1 MNKDQEN
8 SDENSKEKDFQ
19 PDFTVDLDAPES
31 KDPKADQSTI
41 QGSTAQGSTSQSEGV
56 TSINISSIGQT
67 MDLTPSSQPLDSGT
81 LDLEQINGQTIDL
94 SEQNPQEHALDG
106 GTRLV
111 SPSMTPFGGKVFE
124 PNVPPQA
131 PEVDGGTRLVGQDQN
146 PYGQTMDIQASE
158 DSGSAQPPDRTMLLS
173 DSQQGSQPGS
183 SSIAGK
189 SSYDQTMDL
198 HESASESKS
207 GSDPRAGSNNI
218 RTGQSVNA
226 SGRSNIKSMGDSQQY
241 LKAER
246 GIASD
251 SIFDRIQK
259 RTISNTIDWDNK
271 TADYQINKKIDPK
284 SGKPD
289 LHVLGKGGMGL
300 VYLAT
305 QNSVNRQVALKIIRK
320 DKQNETFS
328 KQFFYEAEITALLE
342 HPNITPIYELGRT
355 EDGVYFYTMK
365 YILGTPWEKKIRSN
379 SIEENLEIFDKLC
392 DAIAF
397 AHSKEI
403 VHMDIKPD
411 NVQLGEFGE
420 VYAVDWGVASDLK
433 RPESVRC
440 AGTWQWIS
448 PEVARGEKSR
458 IGKGSDIY
466 LLGGILFQIVTGH
479 HPRLPKDPAE
489 KMPDAVL
496 RKASMNN
503 SIQPTDCKDP
513 MVAVAL
519 KALSSEP
526 QDRYAKVEHLQ
537 EAIHAIQKERAA
549 IKASQEL
556 TERSIVL
563 ASQATQQG
571 DYGRFN
577 QSLFGLKDAIEL
589 WDNNPDAP
597 DELKKVR
604 LAYGQCAF
612 DKGDYDLAL
621 QTLDRSEAQEDDLYR
636 KAEQAQTAVKLR
648 AERFRLLR
656 NAFIA
661 SLVLGSG
668 IVGSLWWKAETARS
682 EAVIASIRAENSRKV
697 AENAKRD
704 ETRAKEDAI
713 AAGGKAISSG
723 FEAMKSGFEAKVDR
737 ILAEFAKDEALK
749 NEEKAKT
756 QEAIAKTARKKAE
769 LQLAKTQLTEI
780 VSQLGLARSSIAES
794 NPSAAFGLLKGI
806 NEKIEKYKNDKLAKA
821 GSEKDSKEAQENA
834 LITKIPELKNWSMNR
849 ISFLDNDD
857 ESISSEIKTFDL
869 KKNHEQIGFD
879 LEKSAMAIDPVNS
892 HLIVGNRTGDIYRI
906 VFDGSNPEGI
916 VKEDINI
923 FENGQKPMPAR
934 RIRPSKDGKKLFL
947 GFDREK
953 EPIVS
958 FDLENKK
965 KDKVEIDLP
974 ALNDLVAVSPNIKSI
989 ATSKGGTVWFVR
1001 YPDGAKLSSLANHQ
1015 TAKQLHWLT
1024 DELILILSENNG
1036 RYFLR
1041 LVAPFAKY
1049 AESKSNSPDPIQLTV
1064 RLQDDVVRFAILD
1077 ENLPGIVNSV
1087 SPDEIIPMKEGID
1100 PREETRNKFSE
1111 ILQSLEFLVGFS
1123 DGNLAQAK
1131 LTTSDNPVLE
1141 DEGKNNEG
1149 VKVRRS
1155 NLDVENWVLTSKF
1168 TLTRKHFHTIKDIQV
1183 QDESFQGQRNRRILT
1198 RASEEQAVQIWN
1210 LNDQVSRSTNP
1221 KTEKTTESVSHQL
1234 TLAGLPLKEQSDDL
1248 GVKLAGFTKD
1258 GKVLLVNSEFKAQ
1271 LLDVDE
1277 QLSRQRLALETPFRS
1292 STYEET
1298 HSKWLFDTKD
1308 QTCLSVDGYGVVTK
1322 YDLKQGKRMRLDPS
1336 TPTWRITQNTKPFEN
1351 KEEKDKKVDKIAL
1364 LEMLGDVYYW
1374 GHSPFAQV
1382 KHFAISPK
1390 GETAVTIATI
1400 PAEKSVYFVPRNTD
1414 KLAESLK
1421 FKEVCIWRIDQQT
1434 NKRQFVERLVFQ
1446 SDATDVLISPLDEN
1460 RFILSN
1466 SQTLTILETGTASKI
1481 SDQIASTA
1489 VRLCIPNKVFPKCNA
1504 FFRVDGTN
1512 ATGWIGNIL
1521 SEDSKNSAQE
1531 RWLSLDDNRR
1541 IFESAIP
1548 MAGCWSNDGLRLYV
1562 LDSKPRIRQFVLDP
1576 QAANLTEPTGEVNLD
1591 FLSSMDQEDTNREKT
1606 LELEQ
1611 LLQII
1616 QSNSQGVMLGIS
1628 NSQSKDGSWSDELY
1642 ISLNDQLTGTEGGPK
1657 NAILATFKSDGIP
1670 SWNFSKEPDK
1680 LKELQAVAKSVAA
1693 IYKSNVSQLSKDKQ
1707 TLKADT
1713 KALVDSRHKPIHATA
1728 DAQGKRVLLLYPRSI
1743 QCLSMQDGKNPTWCR
1758 IDRQEYT
1765 FDENPSHF
1773 SLSPDG
1779 NRLAIVDSKGLHM
1792 YQVNPSSSDHSIEL
1806 GLIPGDI
1813 TGEIPVQ
1820 FFAWDP
1826 EGTSNRF
1833 CFIRENGT
1841 FGFSHD
1847 NQTTELGDLKDITI
1861 RQEDAEKTIQI
1872 GLSDIQR
1879 IWFFKESLVD
1889 ETKNPRD
1896 STTLRYLAIQRFK
1909 DPTKIASDNKDQDQP
1924 SSILFVQLPTSDP
1937 LDTPHD
1943 QFVSLD
1949 IDRAFD
1955 RYAVNPNG
1963 GVIITGNA
1971 IAEVG
1976 VYFISPYWAFSK
1988 LVFDANSEP
1997 DSKIESLC
2005 FAQDGKTL
2013 VISNANNHVFCLR
2026 TESPKVSTSK

>member
-8 SDENSKEKDFQ
+8 PDENSKEKDFQ

-31 KDPKADQSTI
+31 KDLKPDQSTI

-67 MDLTPSSQPLDSGT
+67 MDLTPSSQSSDSGT
-81 LDLEQINGQTIDL
+81 LDLDQINGQTVDL
-94 SEQNPQEHALDG
+94 SEQNPHEPELDG
-106 GTRLV
+106 GTRLI
-111 SPSMTPFGGKVFE
+111 SPSMSPFGGKVFE
-124 PNVPPQA
+124 RSAPPQA
-131 PEVDGGTRLVGQDQN
+131 PEVDGGTRLIGQDQN
-146 PYGQTMDIQASE
+146 PYGQTMDIQTPE

-198 HESASESKS
+198 HESASDSKS
-207 GSDPRAGSNNI
+207 GSDSRAGSNNI

-284 SGKPD
+284 TGKPD

-379 SIEENLEIFDKLC
+379 SIEENLDIFDKLC

-420 VYAVDWGVASDLK
+420 VYAVDWGVASNLK

-496 RKASMNN
+496 RKASINN

-519 KALSSEP
+519 KALASEP

-571 DYGRFN
+571 EYGLFN

-661 SLVLGSG
+661 SLLLGSG
-668 IVGSLWWKAETARS
+668 IVGLLW
-682 EAVIASIRAENSRKV
+682 IRAEQATKKAVAAKDDALTAQAEERK
-697 AENAKRD
+697 AKEKALLAQEE
-704 ETRAKEDAI
+704 ETKAKNKALLAQEEERKAKDKALLAQEEEKKAKDKALIAQEKEARAKE
-713 AAGGKAISSG
+713 
-723 FEAMKSGFEAKVDR
+723 V
-737 ILAEFAKDEALK
+737 AEE
-749 NEEKAKT
+749 
-756 QEAIAKTARKKAE
+756 ARKKAE

-780 VSQLGLARSSIAES
+780 VSQLGLARSSIGES

-806 NEKIEKYKNDKLAKA
+806 NEKIDEYKNDKRAKA
-821 GSEKDSKEAQENA
+821 ESEKGSRDAQENS
-834 LITKIPELKNWSMNR
+834 LITNIPELENNNWSKNR
-849 ISFLDNDD
+849 IAFLDNSD
-857 ESISSEIKTFDL
+857 ESVSTEIKIFDL
-869 KKNHEQIGFD
+869 KENEKQIDFNRN
-879 LEKSAMAIDPVNS
+879 ESAMAIDPVNS
-892 HLIVGNRTGDIYRI
+892 HLIVANPSGDIHRI
-906 VFDGSNPEGI
+906 AFDGSKP
-916 VKEDINI
+916 DIISNKDTEI
-923 FENGQKPMPAR
+923 LEKQMPAK
-934 RIRPSKDGKKLFL
+934 RIRPSRDGRRLFL
-947 GFDREK
+947 SFDREK
-953 EPIVS
+953 DPIVLV
-958 FDLENKK
+958 DLENKK
-965 KDKVEIDLP
+965 RIDFEIELP
-974 ALNDLVAVSPNIKSI
+974 KLNDLVSVSPNGLSI

-1001 YPDGAKLSSLANHQ
+1001 NEKGAKGVSIPTHQ
-1015 TAKQLHWLT
+1015 KAEQLHWLT
-1024 DELILILSENNG
+1024 DELILILLENNG
-1036 RYFLR
+1036 RYFLQ
-1041 LVAPFAKY
+1041 LVAPFAKLDS
-1049 AESKSNSPDPIQLTV
+1049 ENRPVPIDLIV
-1064 RLQDDVVRFAILD
+1064 ALQEDVVRFAILD
-1077 ENLPGIVNSV
+1077 EELPNLVYSV
-1087 SPDEIIPMKEGID
+1087 RPSELID
-1100 PREETRNKFSE
+1100 TVEMSDRKKKIGEEFSA
-1111 ILQSLEFLVGFS
+1111 IFKSLQFLFGFS
-1123 DGNLAQAK
+1123 DGNLAQVK
-1131 LTTSDNPVLE
+1131 L
-1141 DEGKNNEG
+1141 NN
-1149 VKVRRS
+1149 S
-1155 NLDVENWVLTSKF
+1155 NKATQTKKATDVTNDVETWELTNKF
-1168 TLTRKHFHTIKDIQV
+1168 MLTRKHYHRIEEIQV
-1183 QDESFQGQRNRRILT
+1183 QTESILGQRNRRILT
-1198 RASEEQAVQIWN
+1198 RASGEQAVQIWN
-1210 LNDQVSRSTNP
+1210 LNDQARQNNDQTAGQSS
-1221 KTEKTTESVSHQL
+1221 ESVSHL
-1234 TLAGLPLKEQSDDL
+1234 LALAGLPLDDQSSDL
-1248 GVKLAGFTKD
+1248 GIKLAGFTRD
-1258 GKVLLVNSEFKAQ
+1258 GNVLLVNSELKAQ

-1277 QLSRQRLALETPFRS
+1277 QLSRQRLALETPFQS
-1292 STYEET
+1292 STYEEPP
-1298 HSKWLFDTKD
+1298 SKWLFDTKN
-1308 QTCLSVDGYGVVTK
+1308 QQCLSIDGYGAITK
-1322 YDLKQGKRMRLDPS
+1322 YNLIQGNRIQLGKNTS
-1336 TPTWRITQNTKPFEN
+1336 AWRITQNTNPFN
-1351 KEEKDKKVDKIAL
+1351 KEEVEGIAL
-1364 LEMLGDVYYW
+1364 LDVQGDVNYW

-1382 KHFAISPK
+1382 QHFAMSPD
-1390 GETAVTIATI
+1390 GETAVSIATI
-1400 PAEKSVYFVPRNTD
+1400 PAQKSVYFVPRNTD

-1421 FKEVCIWRIDQQT
+1421 FKEVCIWRIDQK
-1434 NKRQFVERLVFQ
+1434 NNNSQFVERLVFQ
-1446 SDATDVLISPLDEN
+1446 SDSTDVLVSPLDN
-1460 RFILSN
+1460 SRFILSN
-1466 SQTLTILETGTASKI
+1466 SQTLTILETGTPSKI
-1481 SDQIASTA
+1481 SDQMASTA
-1489 VRLCIPNKVFPKCNA
+1489 VRLCVPNNIFPKCNA
-1504 FFRVDGTN
+1504 FFRVDGTK

-1521 SEDSKNSAQE
+1521 SENATGSDRE
-1531 RWLSLDDNRR
+1531 RWFSLDDNRR
-1541 IFESAIP
+1541 AFDSSIP
-1548 MAGCWSNDGLRLYV
+1548 IAGCWSSDGLRLYV
-1562 LDSKPRIRQFVLDP
+1562 LDSKAQIRKFVLDP
-1576 QAANLTEPTGEVNLD
+1576 IAASLPISNEKENFDL
-1591 FLSSMDQEDTNREKT
+1591 LSSDDATGNQRT
-1606 LELEQ
+1606 ELTQ
-1611 LLQII
+1611 LLKIL
-1616 QSNSQGVMLGIS
+1616 QSNPQRVKLGIS
-1628 NSQSKDGSWSDELY
+1628 KSQSNEGIWSDELY
-1642 ISLNDQLTGTEGGPK
+1642 IAINDQLAGMEENLKSSIHAEFK
-1657 NAILATFKSDGIP
+1657 NNSNPTWIFSAEASEMQKEFQDISKSIA
-1670 SWNFSKEPDK
+1670 S
-1680 LKELQAVAKSVAA
+1680 L
-1693 IYKSNVSQLSKDKQ
+1693 YKSNLWDVSKNQKSSDPGDQSSIDPTHQPL
-1707 TLKADT
+1707 
-1713 KALVDSRHKPIHATA
+1713 HATT
-1728 DAQGKRVLLLYPRSI
+1728 DAHGKRVLLLYPKSI
-1743 QCLSMQDGKNPTWCR
+1743 LCISMQDSKDPSWFR
-1758 IDRQEYT
+1758 IDRQKYP
-1765 FDENPSHF
+1765 FDQTPSHF
-1773 SLSPDG
+1773 SFSPDG

-1792 YQVNPSSSDHSIEL
+1792 YQVNPSSNDQSIEL
-1806 GLIPGDI
+1806 VLTPSTI
-1813 TGEIPVQ
+1813 TGESPVK

-1833 CFIRENGT
+1833 CFIRENGS
-1841 FGFSHD
+1841 FGYSQD
-1847 NQTTELGDLKDITI
+1847 DQINELGDLKDITI

-1889 ETKNPRD
+1889 ETQVPRV
-1896 STTLRYLAIQRFK
+1896 SKTLRYLAIQRFK
-1909 DPTKIASDNKDQDQP
+1909 KSMNRASAKNGNDEP

-1943 QFVSLD
+1943 KFVSLD

-1955 RYAVNPNG
+1955 KFAVNPNG

-1997 DSKIESLC
+1997 DSNIESLC